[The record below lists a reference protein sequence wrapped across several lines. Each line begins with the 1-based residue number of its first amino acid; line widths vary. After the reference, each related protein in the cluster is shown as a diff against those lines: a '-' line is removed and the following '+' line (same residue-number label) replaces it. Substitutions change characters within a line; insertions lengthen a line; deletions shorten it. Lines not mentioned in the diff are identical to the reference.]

1 MPVKGGYLI
10 AAGGGAILL
19 WSGFRGKSWSNVLRS
34 VISGKNP
41 NALATT
47 AAITTAPQAFIQPN
61 DLTASGGGI
70 AAHASASATGDNIA
84 QDAMSKI
91 GSNYVWA
98 GAPGNRN
105 GNWDCSSMV
114 NAVVGRDL
122 GLAIPGFK
130 AGTYHGQ
137 SHGPNTVVW
146 LVWTGAF
153 TIKQKDMA
161 PGDLAIW
168 QTHMGI
174 VTSPGHMVS
183 ALDQQEGTKATTIKG
198 GAPFGEKLF
207 IRRLKA
213 GR

>member
-1 MPVKGGYLI
+1 MPAKGMYLI

-19 WSGFRGKSWSNVLRS
+19 WSGFRGKKWSETLRN

-41 NALATT
+41 
-47 AAITTAPQAFIQPN
+47 AITTTSYPITSSAAAFTTQ
-61 DLTASGGGI
+61 DTTAV
-70 AAHASASATGDNIA
+70 AAHASVTGTSENIA
-84 QDAMSKI
+84 QDAMRYI
-91 GSNYVWA
+91 GSGYVWG
-98 GAPGNRN
+98 GAPGS
-105 GNWDCSSMV
+105 GSGHWDCSSFV

-122 GLAIPGFK
+122 GLAIPMYK

-137 SHGPNTVVW
+137 SHGPTTGIW

-153 TIKQKDMA
+153 TIKKQDMV
-161 PGDLAIW
+161 PGDLVIW

-174 VTSPGHMVS
+174 VTRPGRYVS
-183 ALDQQEGTKATTIKG
+183 AYDTQEGTLEKPIHG
-198 GAPFGEKLF
+198 GGPVGEVSF